1 MKGID
6 QEGVSFHKTRNAHIY
21 REYIG
26 SKQTM
31 EQLATKYN
39 ITKQRVWQIIRR
51 CQLGGGDYYEGFE
64 NFRQKEES
72 LRELGIENTQI
83 HKLLRKW
90 MSDKYG
96 IKTISLKDERI

>member
-6 QEGVSFHKTRNAHIY
+6 QEGVSFHKTRNALIY
-21 REYIG
+21 HEYVG

-31 EQLATKYN
+31 EQLAGKYN
-39 ITKQRVWQIIRR
+39 ITKQRIWQIIRR

-72 LRELGIENTQI
+72 LRELGIESDQI

-96 IKTISLKDERI
+96 VKTITLKDERI

>member
-6 QEGVSFHKTRNAHIY
+6 QEGVPFHKTRNALIY

-31 EQLATKYN
+31 EQLATK
-39 ITKQRVWQIIRR
+39 WQIIRR

-72 LRELGIENTQI
+72 LRELGIEKNQI